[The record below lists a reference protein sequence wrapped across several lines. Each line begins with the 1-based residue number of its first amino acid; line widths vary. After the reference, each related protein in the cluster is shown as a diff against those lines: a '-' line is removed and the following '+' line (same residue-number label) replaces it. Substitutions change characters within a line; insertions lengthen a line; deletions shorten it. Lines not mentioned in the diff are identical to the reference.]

1 MCPKNKV
8 VKKVKVLSKS
18 TRIKRSLTT
27 LQRNVNLLLKEF
39 KAMDALDVK
48 IAKAAKKLKDKKNN
62 STSPKGKNK

>member
-8 VKKVKVLSKS
+8 VKKVKVQSKNI
-18 TRIKRSLTT
+18 RIKRSLTT

-48 IAKAAKKLKDKKNN
+48 IARAAKKLNAKRIKK
-62 STSPKGKNK
+62 